1 MKGWFKMKYVKTPG
15 QIYDLVRLFGYH
27 FNKSTLDKIIDN
39 PEDYAQTHLTVLN
52 GEQINDDLFLF
63 FYSEGGANNF
73 ITKKISEDA
82 QTDIL
87 SDDLFEVLCKKFD
100 NADLFSDT
108 LRYYLDDAD
117 VGNASALTPEQVY
130 NLVKDADIPDRIKLQ
145 LVHFSMNKDYYKKLL
160 LDELRSKFVLI
171 EKYFQKVKVKIE
183 YAQRLIEAEGA
194 NSEILN
200 LMGVTPNSDETIYC
214 SVSSMQDKLAY
225 VLSNEKQRCLI
236 IGYGAIEKLQEMLG
250 PRAFDMYMISKA
262 LSDTL
267 RIAIVNMVKE
277 KGEMNTTEIANAFDK
292 GLTAVFYHLNMLAEA
307 QILLTRSRGRT
318 VLYRVNNELF
328 NNFSIFIKEFAV
340 NRDARL

>member
-1 MKGWFKMKYVKTPG
+1 MVLSMKYVKAPG

-39 PEDYAQTHLTVLN
+39 PEDYAQTHMTVLN

-63 FYSEGGANNF
+63 FYSEGGTINF

-82 QTDIL
+82 NTDIL
-87 SDDLFEVLCKKFD
+87 ADNLFEIFCQKLSETELFGDVLK
-100 NADLFSDT
+100 
-108 LRYYLDDAD
+108 YYLDDAN
-117 VGNASALTPEQVY
+117 VENANKLTPEQVY
-130 NLVKDADIPDRIKLQ
+130 NLVKDANIPDRIKLQ
-145 LVHFSMNKDYYKKLL
+145 LVHFSMNKDYYKNLL
-160 LDELRSKFVLI
+160 LNEIRSKFMLV

-200 LMGVTPNSDETIYC
+200 LMGVTPNSGETIYC

-225 VLSNEKQRCLI
+225 VMKNEKQRCLI

-318 VLYRVNNELF
+318 VLYRVNTELF

-340 NRDARL
+340 NKDARL